1 MRRWWLTGLRILD
14 EMMALEIA
22 SWRFFF
28 IKRPGAEL
36 IEGGALTGFA
46 PLFQAA
52 AGWRMD

>member
-28 IKRPGAEL
+28 IRRPGAEL
-36 IEGGALTGFA
+36 IERGALTGFA